1 MEQQQTNRIGFIDIA
16 KGIGILLVVIG
27 HLISEKSIPGKMI
40 YSFHMPLFWF
50 LSGCFLRSGG
60 GRNFI
65 VRKYNTLLVP
75 CFAFTCICGLAEYY
89 LLGND
94 KVFCNLSYELP
105 GALWFLPNLFVS
117 SVLFATIINIK
128 HNWAKFLFA
137 FVVIYLCQMRFNL
150 HQFPYKLHYTPYAL
164 FFVAV
169 GHFYR
174 TYNAYPSIISKYAR
188 MLMFLGF
195 SILFHILLYVVLP
208 KCTHIECITILHILT
223 AVCGIALIIII
234 SKWIECYSNCSV
246 LKYLGRNTL
255 VIMSLHVL
263 YMHMCLEFIKPHV
276 ANWLLYKS
284 IEISVVLFLCVLSI
298 EVINR
303 QFRFILGKI

>member
-1 MEQQQTNRIGFIDIA
+1 
-16 KGIGILLVVIG
+16 
-27 HLISEKSIPGKMI
+27 
-40 YSFHMPLFWF
+40 
-50 LSGCFLRSGG
+50 
-60 GRNFI
+60 
-65 VRKYNTLLVP
+65 
-75 CFAFTCICGLAEYY
+75 
-89 LLGND
+89 
-94 KVFCNLSYELP
+94 
-105 GALWFLPNLFVS
+105 
-117 SVLFATIINIK
+117 
-128 HNWAKFLFA
+128 
-137 FVVIYLCQMRFNL
+137 MRFNL

-188 MLMFLGF
+188 MLMFLGL